1 MNGKVYITFKQVD
14 KINNRKENS
23 ITPGKGKN

>member
-1 MNGKVYITFKQVD
+1 MNSRSVYNLQTSRQK
-14 KINNRKENS
+14 NNGKENS